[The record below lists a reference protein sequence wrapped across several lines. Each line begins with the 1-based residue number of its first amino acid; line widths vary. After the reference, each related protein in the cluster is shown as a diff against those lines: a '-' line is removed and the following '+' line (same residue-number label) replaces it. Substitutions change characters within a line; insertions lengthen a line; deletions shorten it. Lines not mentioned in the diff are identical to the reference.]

1 MDAAEQRELEKALA
15 DNNINTFK
23 HLYEQYPQHRD
34 EEGRTLL
41 HLAIQH
47 NLFDAVEGDIPPASV
62 NARASDGS
70 TALTIALQSDRLLVC
85 QVLVAADPDQAV
97 HRLMLAINMDKRDE
111 VVLLVKA
118 GVSLD
123 ITRMTGG
130 EERNPLREA
139 ISHPLILR
147 ELLRFG
153 APVNAKNKAGATALT
168 FAAAAGHL
176 KACEILLDNG
186 ASLSSKQL
194 GVSVD
199 TMVTKLD
206 FGDGDVLDADF
217 RQAYL
222 QVQETNTA
230 TTSSDVFIWSEISRS
245 TLSVIQLAAP
255 RKGLMFR
262 TMSFVQRASF
272 PSVEEQR
279 ETLSSSKW
287 LGTTE
292 APHYLRLLITKPNW
306 EGKTPLHVAAEVGA
320 LGFCEVL
327 IEMGASATEECQA
340 PDNRLLDQPTENP
353 QFWKPINFAAAV
365 KASLDEAQ
373 ASYEERRALVEY
385 LLKEPD
391 SLPDDENAA
400 HDCKEKIQMHFPLLL
415 PLFIRVEDEMKH
427 KDDYAEAEEL
437 YYKFLDDGYP
447 RFQDSTVYENDPSG
461 IAVHNVFLNTIRY
474 GIKTLKK
481 VIAPHFVIEST
492 GDTLLHLIAVH
503 GHPEFAAMIKF
514 LVDEAQ
520 LDINKTNKQLK
531 TALHV
536 AVEHNMPD
544 ICLFLIA
551 QGADVAASCQN
562 LETPSKEVWHT
573 PLYTALW
580 SATPKYEI
588 IEILLST
595 PQSIAKP
602 RNPKL
607 NRSVRYEPGQGPDTK
622 WNGVV
627 LEKLLEVHAS
637 ALPLFLDHY
646 AVEVN
651 RINGEKVY
659 RFIEVFEICD
669 HLEQIVNPTGTL
681 TPSLSSKKAIKK
693 SAVTHPVVRNAI
705 HLKWELFGAIAHRKQ
720 LSLYVLM
727 VTFFYLSNLLL
738 PKMEI
743 VIDEDGKKRESM
755 HKWIEFDSV
764 VDYFVGITKV
774 CCWALAVYHL
784 LYVEFFKEWRS
795 NPKQYWR
802 SVWNVLDV
810 FTYLLML
817 ATIPFEVYS
826 GHDTQ
831 RECGRAVPAP
841 VSLAAIGLFRW
852 VVLLFHG
859 AGPYTD
865 FFSAMRIVFLTTFG
879 ELNYGDNY
887 SFDDSLRARNYLAF
901 LLLTTY
907 VIVVIVV
914 AMNLLIA
921 LMTSEYEKVRTQA
934 KELSLLELAGAL
946 HRYEQWIGYSVVRT
960 LYSTPKGQELIENC
974 VSHVPGATQ
983 RRVFYRRDMTSSVSS
998 SFSEATTKAYDVQGA
1013 QRSKID
1019 AMHFSLISKGN
1030 AVDGVEMT
1038 NVTEAITT
1046 QVMKHVHDEIKAL
1059 RMQMSTELQDV
1070 RELLETAHKGNTQ
1083 AQKDVA
1089 NKLADLLNQSACSDA
1104 HRFNSNLSQPAS
1116 DAAVEILRRGEHV
1129 KRCKSLKMRLS
1140 PREEEHLML
1149 HTAGFLAQKRLAR
1162 GLRLNY
1168 TESVALLATQVLEF
1182 IRDGKTV
1189 AELMTLGAQM
1199 LGRRQVMEGVA
1210 AILDEVQV
1218 EGTFPDGTKLVTI
1231 HNPIANLDG
1240 DLSLALYGS
1249 FLPVPKLEVFGAAAT
1264 TTAVAPGALI
1274 TPDEDVVLNIGRKTR
1289 VLQITNLSDRPIQ
1302 VGSHYH
1308 LIEAN
1313 PYLEM
1318 DRKLAY
1324 GHRLN
1329 IASGT
1334 AVRFEPGDQ
1343 KTVSIVPIA
1352 GNKVITGGNN
1362 LATGIV
1368 DESIADA
1375 IVTKAV
1381 AEGFHHK
1388 ELDLSKLPSHVTKPE
1403 FGVCKMPRSVY
1414 AQTYGPTTGDVV
1426 RLGDMEL
1433 YVAVEKDMTV
1443 YGDECKFGGG
1453 KVLREGMGQASG
1465 KTSAQVVDTI
1475 ITNALIVDYTGIYKA
1490 DVGIK
1495 DGLIA
1500 AIGKGGNPDV
1510 MDGVMPDL
1518 IVGVNTEVIAGEGLI
1533 LTAGGFDAHVHFI
1546 CPQLCTEALASGLT
1560 TLVGGDTIDAGAV
1573 GMKLHEDWGTTPAAI
1588 DNCLRVAE
1596 DNDVQ
1601 VTIHTDTLN
1610 ESSCVE
1616 HTIKAF
1622 KGRTIHTYHSEGA
1635 GGGHAPDIVT
1645 YHFLDSQAM
1654 GRIGEVV
1661 TRTWQTAD
1669 KMKKELGLLP
1679 EDASSE
1685 HKRDNFRVRRY
1696 VAKYTINPAIAHGM
1710 AHLIGSVEVNKLADL
1725 CLWKPCFFGSK
1736 PEMVIKGGAIAYAQ
1750 MGDPNASIPT
1760 PQPVKMRPMFG
1771 ALGSA
1776 VGMGSI
1782 AFVSKSCADKK
1793 IAQSYGLKKR
1803 IEAVRNCRGVT
1814 KKDMKLNDALPKIK
1828 VDPETYKVHADEKLL
1843 TCGPATSLPLTQRF
1857 FLF

>member
-1 MDAAEQRELEKALA
+1 MDATALRELEDAL
-15 DNNINTFK
+15 INSDIEPFK
-23 HLYEQYPQHRD
+23 HLYEQFPQHRD
-34 EEGRTLL
+34 DEGRTLL
-41 HLAIQH
+41 HLAILH
-47 NLFDAVEGDIPPASV
+47 NLFDAVEGDIASTIV
-62 NARASDGS
+62 DARDKNGRTPLMEAAERGYSLICEELLANGASTSTVALDGS
-70 TALTIALQSDRLLVC
+70 TALTIALQSGRLLVC

-118 GVSLD
+118 GASLD
-123 ITRMTGG
+123 ITRMAGG

-139 ISHPLILR
+139 ITHPLILR

-186 ASLSSKQL
+186 ASLNSKDNEGRTPMYHACCHERESTIAHFVQQL

-199 TMVTKLD
+199 TMNNKGRTPL
-206 FGDGDVLDADF
+206 FYHAERGNVLGCELLLRYHANANHKDMSAS
-217 RQAYL
+217 
-222 QVQETNTA
+222 TA
-230 TTSSDVFIWSEISRS
+230 LHLAASYGHKEVCRLLLGYVNPTDMERDDQQMVLCQPTSSIGSWISVTETCLMRIYAKLMSSGVQATLQKYGTLRIRDCSMNTLLHVAASSAGDKHCYYIIRCLHLVGNVAINTQNCFCETPLDVAADRQCSMASSALQSLGAVQISSDSEIFP
-245 TLSVIQLAAP
+245 SVIQLAAP
-255 RKGLMFR
+255 RMGPMFR
-262 TMSFVQRASF
+262 TVVGSSKDFSSCSRDHIVQLCRGIQDGIYSFTDDTIAQVDTERGDTVLHYFLQSFVQRASF

-279 ETLSSSKW
+279 DTLSSSTW
-287 LGTTE
+287 LGTTK
-292 APHYLRLLITKPNW
+292 APRYLRVVIAKPNW
-306 EGKTPLHVAAEVGA
+306 EGKTPLHLAAEVGA

-327 IEMGASATEECQA
+327 IEMGASVKEECQA

-353 QFWKPINFAAAV
+353 QFWKPINFAATV
-365 KASLDEAQ
+365 KASIDEAQ
-373 ASYEERRALVEY
+373 ASYEERSALVEY
-385 LLKEPD
+385 LLKEPE

-427 KDDYAEAEEL
+427 KEDYAEAEEL
-437 YYKFLDDGYP
+437 YYKFLDDCYP

-461 IAVHNVFLNTIRY
+461 IAVHNVFLNTIRF

-481 VIAPHFVIEST
+481 VIAPQFVIEST
-492 GDTLLHLIAVH
+492 GDTLLHLIAAH

-520 LDINKTNKQLK
+520 LDISKTNKQLK

-544 ICLFLIA
+544 ICLFLIS
-551 QGADVAASCQN
+551 QGADVTASCQN
-562 LETPSKEVWHT
+562 LETPSKEVWLT

-669 HLEQIVNPTGTL
+669 HLEQIVNPTRTL
-681 TPSLSSKKAIKK
+681 TPSLSSKKTIKN

-705 HLKWELFGAIAHRKQ
+705 HLKWELFGAHAHRKQ

-743 VIDEDGKKRESM
+743 VMDEDGKKREAM

-831 RECGRAVPAP
+831 RECMLSLLSILLCVNLMQALL
-841 VSLAAIGLFRW
+841 VSSYFSVLIFTFARMFKVVARFLFQY
-852 VVLLFHG
+852 LLLLLGFSGGFFLLYHG

-921 LMTSEYEKVRTQA
+921 LMTSEYEKVRAQA

-946 HRYEQWIGYSVVRT
+946 HRYEQWIGYSVVRK
-960 LYSTPKGQELIENC
+960 LYSTPKGQELIESC

-983 RRVFYRRDMTSSVSS
+983 RVFRRDLTSSVSS
-998 SFSEATTKAYDVQGA
+998 SFSETTAKAYDVQGT

-1030 AVDGVEMT
+1030 AVDSMEMASI
-1038 NVTEAITT
+1038 TEAITT
-1046 QVMKHVHDEIKAL
+1046 QVMKHVHDEVEAL
-1059 RMQMSTELQDV
+1059 RMQMTTELQDV

-1083 AQKDVA
+1083 AQKDVVT
-1089 NKLADLLNQSACSDA
+1089 KLTD
-1104 HRFNSNLSQPAS
+1104 
-1116 DAAVEILRRGEHV
+1116 V
-1129 KRCKSLKMRLS
+1129 LK
-1140 PREEEHLML
+1140 
-1149 HTAGFLAQKRLAR
+1149 
-1162 GLRLNY
+1162 
-1168 TESVALLATQVLEF
+1168 LLA
-1182 IRDGKTV
+1182 K
-1189 AELMTLGAQM
+1189 
-1199 LGRRQVMEGVA
+1199 
-1210 AILDEVQV
+1210 
-1218 EGTFPDGTKLVTI
+1218 
-1231 HNPIANLDG
+1231 
-1240 DLSLALYGS
+1240 
-1249 FLPVPKLEVFGAAAT
+1249 
-1264 TTAVAPGALI
+1264 
-1274 TPDEDVVLNIGRKTR
+1274 
-1289 VLQITNLSDRPIQ
+1289 
-1302 VGSHYH
+1302 
-1308 LIEAN
+1308 
-1313 PYLEM
+1313 
-1318 DRKLAY
+1318 
-1324 GHRLN
+1324 
-1329 IASGT
+1329 
-1334 AVRFEPGDQ
+1334 
-1343 KTVSIVPIA
+1343 
-1352 GNKVITGGNN
+1352 
-1362 LATGIV
+1362 
-1368 DESIADA
+1368 
-1375 IVTKAV
+1375 
-1381 AEGFHHK
+1381 
-1388 ELDLSKLPSHVTKPE
+1388 
-1403 FGVCKMPRSVY
+1403 
-1414 AQTYGPTTGDVV
+1414 
-1426 RLGDMEL
+1426 
-1433 YVAVEKDMTV
+1433 
-1443 YGDECKFGGG
+1443 
-1453 KVLREGMGQASG
+1453 
-1465 KTSAQVVDTI
+1465 
-1475 ITNALIVDYTGIYKA
+1475 
-1490 DVGIK
+1490 
-1495 DGLIA
+1495 
-1500 AIGKGGNPDV
+1500 
-1510 MDGVMPDL
+1510 
-1518 IVGVNTEVIAGEGLI
+1518 
-1533 LTAGGFDAHVHFI
+1533 
-1546 CPQLCTEALASGLT
+1546 
-1560 TLVGGDTIDAGAV
+1560 
-1573 GMKLHEDWGTTPAAI
+1573 
-1588 DNCLRVAE
+1588 
-1596 DNDVQ
+1596 
-1601 VTIHTDTLN
+1601 
-1610 ESSCVE
+1610 
-1616 HTIKAF
+1616 
-1622 KGRTIHTYHSEGA
+1622 
-1635 GGGHAPDIVT
+1635 
-1645 YHFLDSQAM
+1645 
-1654 GRIGEVV
+1654 
-1661 TRTWQTAD
+1661 
-1669 KMKKELGLLP
+1669 
-1679 EDASSE
+1679 
-1685 HKRDNFRVRRY
+1685 
-1696 VAKYTINPAIAHGM
+1696 
-1710 AHLIGSVEVNKLADL
+1710 
-1725 CLWKPCFFGSK
+1725 
-1736 PEMVIKGGAIAYAQ
+1736 
-1750 MGDPNASIPT
+1750 
-1760 PQPVKMRPMFG
+1760 
-1771 ALGSA
+1771 
-1776 VGMGSI
+1776 
-1782 AFVSKSCADKK
+1782 
-1793 IAQSYGLKKR
+1793 
-1803 IEAVRNCRGVT
+1803 
-1814 KKDMKLNDALPKIK
+1814 
-1828 VDPETYKVHADEKLL
+1828 DEKAS
-1843 TCGPATSLPLTQRF
+1843 P
-1857 FLF
+1857 

>member
-62 NARASDGS
+62 NARDKNGRTPLMEAAERGYSLTCEELLANGASTSSIASDSS

-186 ASLSSKQL
+186 ASLNSKDNEGRTPMYHACCHERESTIAHFVQQL

-199 TMVTKLD
+199 TMNNKGRTSL
-206 FGDGDVLDADF
+206 FYHAERGNVLGCELLLRYHANANHKDMSAW
-217 RQAYL
+217 
-222 QVQETNTA
+222 TA
-230 TTSSDVFIWSEISRS
+230 LHLAASYGHKEVCRLLLGYVNPTDMERDDQQMVLCQPTSSIGSWISVTETCLMRIFAKLMSSGVQATLQKYGTLRIRDCSMNTLLHVAASSAGDKHCYYIIRCLHLVGNIAINTQNCFCETPLDVAADRQCSMASSALQSLGAVQISSDSEIFP
-245 TLSVIQLAAP
+245 SVIQLAAP
-255 RKGLMFR
+255 RKGPMFR
-262 TMSFVQRASF
+262 TMLCRGIQDGIYSFTDDTIAQVDTDRGDTVLHYFLQSFVQRASF

-306 EGKTPLHVAAEVGA
+306 EGKTPLHVATEVGA
-320 LGFCEVL
+320 LGFCKVL

-365 KASLDEAQ
+365 KATLDEAQ
-373 ASYEERRALVEY
+373 ASYEERSALVEY

-437 YYKFLDDGYP
+437 YYKFLDDCYP
-447 RFQDSTVYENDPSG
+447 RFQDTTVYENDPSG

-831 RECGRAVPAP
+831 RECML
-841 VSLAAIGLFRW
+841 SLLSTLLYVNLMQALLVASYFSVLIFTFARMFKVVARFLLQYLLLLLGFSGGLF
-852 VVLLFHG
+852 LLFHG

-1089 NKLADLLNQSACSDA
+1089 NKLADLL
-1104 HRFNSNLSQPAS
+1104 
-1116 DAAVEILRRGEHV
+1116 
-1129 KRCKSLKMRLS
+1129 K
-1140 PREEEHLML
+1140 
-1149 HTAGFLAQKRLAR
+1149 
-1162 GLRLNY
+1162 
-1168 TESVALLATQVLEF
+1168 LLA
-1182 IRDGKTV
+1182 K
-1189 AELMTLGAQM
+1189 
-1199 LGRRQVMEGVA
+1199 
-1210 AILDEVQV
+1210 
-1218 EGTFPDGTKLVTI
+1218 
-1231 HNPIANLDG
+1231 
-1240 DLSLALYGS
+1240 
-1249 FLPVPKLEVFGAAAT
+1249 
-1264 TTAVAPGALI
+1264 
-1274 TPDEDVVLNIGRKTR
+1274 
-1289 VLQITNLSDRPIQ
+1289 
-1302 VGSHYH
+1302 
-1308 LIEAN
+1308 
-1313 PYLEM
+1313 
-1318 DRKLAY
+1318 
-1324 GHRLN
+1324 
-1329 IASGT
+1329 
-1334 AVRFEPGDQ
+1334 
-1343 KTVSIVPIA
+1343 
-1352 GNKVITGGNN
+1352 
-1362 LATGIV
+1362 
-1368 DESIADA
+1368 
-1375 IVTKAV
+1375 
-1381 AEGFHHK
+1381 
-1388 ELDLSKLPSHVTKPE
+1388 
-1403 FGVCKMPRSVY
+1403 
-1414 AQTYGPTTGDVV
+1414 
-1426 RLGDMEL
+1426 
-1433 YVAVEKDMTV
+1433 
-1443 YGDECKFGGG
+1443 
-1453 KVLREGMGQASG
+1453 
-1465 KTSAQVVDTI
+1465 
-1475 ITNALIVDYTGIYKA
+1475 
-1490 DVGIK
+1490 
-1495 DGLIA
+1495 
-1500 AIGKGGNPDV
+1500 
-1510 MDGVMPDL
+1510 
-1518 IVGVNTEVIAGEGLI
+1518 
-1533 LTAGGFDAHVHFI
+1533 
-1546 CPQLCTEALASGLT
+1546 
-1560 TLVGGDTIDAGAV
+1560 
-1573 GMKLHEDWGTTPAAI
+1573 
-1588 DNCLRVAE
+1588 
-1596 DNDVQ
+1596 
-1601 VTIHTDTLN
+1601 
-1610 ESSCVE
+1610 
-1616 HTIKAF
+1616 
-1622 KGRTIHTYHSEGA
+1622 
-1635 GGGHAPDIVT
+1635 
-1645 YHFLDSQAM
+1645 
-1654 GRIGEVV
+1654 
-1661 TRTWQTAD
+1661 
-1669 KMKKELGLLP
+1669 
-1679 EDASSE
+1679 
-1685 HKRDNFRVRRY
+1685 
-1696 VAKYTINPAIAHGM
+1696 
-1710 AHLIGSVEVNKLADL
+1710 
-1725 CLWKPCFFGSK
+1725 
-1736 PEMVIKGGAIAYAQ
+1736 
-1750 MGDPNASIPT
+1750 
-1760 PQPVKMRPMFG
+1760 
-1771 ALGSA
+1771 
-1776 VGMGSI
+1776 
-1782 AFVSKSCADKK
+1782 
-1793 IAQSYGLKKR
+1793 
-1803 IEAVRNCRGVT
+1803 
-1814 KKDMKLNDALPKIK
+1814 
-1828 VDPETYKVHADEKLL
+1828 DEK
-1843 TCGPATSLPLTQRF
+1843 AS
-1857 FLF
+1857 

>member
-62 NARASDGS
+62 NARDKNGRTPLMEAAERGYSLTCEELLANGASTSSIASDGS

-186 ASLSSKQL
+186 ASLNSK
-194 GVSVD
+194 
-199 TMVTKLD
+199 
-206 FGDGDVLDADF
+206 
-217 RQAYL
+217 
-222 QVQETNTA
+222 
-230 TTSSDVFIWSEISRS
+230 
-245 TLSVIQLAAP
+245 
-255 RKGLMFR
+255 
-262 TMSFVQRASF
+262 
-272 PSVEEQR
+272 
-279 ETLSSSKW
+279 
-287 LGTTE
+287 
-292 APHYLRLLITKPNW
+292 
-306 EGKTPLHVAAEVGA
+306 
-320 LGFCEVL
+320 
-327 IEMGASATEECQA
+327 
-340 PDNRLLDQPTENP
+340 PTENP

-373 ASYEERRALVEY
+373 ASYEERSALVEY

-437 YYKFLDDGYP
+437 YYKVN
-447 RFQDSTVYENDPSG
+447 STVYENDPSG

-588 IEILLST
+588 IEILL
-595 PQSIAKP
+595 
-602 RNPKL
+602 R
-607 NRSVRYEPGQGPDTK
+607 PDTK

-659 RFIEVFEICD
+659 RFIEICD
-669 HLEQIVNPTGTL
+669 HLEQIVNPPGTL

-831 RECGRAVPAP
+831 RECMLSLLSILLCVNLMQALL
-841 VSLAAIGLFRW
+841 VSSYFSVLIFTFARMFKVVARFLLQYLLLLLGFSGGLF
-852 VVLLFHG
+852 LLFHG

-1038 NVTEAITT
+1038 NITEAITT
-1046 QVMKHVHDEIKAL
+1046 QVMKHVHDEIEAL

-1083 AQKDVA
+1083 AQKDVS
-1089 NKLADLLNQSACSDA
+1089 NKLADLL
-1104 HRFNSNLSQPAS
+1104 
-1116 DAAVEILRRGEHV
+1116 
-1129 KRCKSLKMRLS
+1129 K
-1140 PREEEHLML
+1140 
-1149 HTAGFLAQKRLAR
+1149 
-1162 GLRLNY
+1162 
-1168 TESVALLATQVLEF
+1168 LLA
-1182 IRDGKTV
+1182 K
-1189 AELMTLGAQM
+1189 
-1199 LGRRQVMEGVA
+1199 
-1210 AILDEVQV
+1210 
-1218 EGTFPDGTKLVTI
+1218 
-1231 HNPIANLDG
+1231 
-1240 DLSLALYGS
+1240 
-1249 FLPVPKLEVFGAAAT
+1249 
-1264 TTAVAPGALI
+1264 
-1274 TPDEDVVLNIGRKTR
+1274 
-1289 VLQITNLSDRPIQ
+1289 
-1302 VGSHYH
+1302 
-1308 LIEAN
+1308 
-1313 PYLEM
+1313 
-1318 DRKLAY
+1318 
-1324 GHRLN
+1324 
-1329 IASGT
+1329 
-1334 AVRFEPGDQ
+1334 
-1343 KTVSIVPIA
+1343 
-1352 GNKVITGGNN
+1352 
-1362 LATGIV
+1362 
-1368 DESIADA
+1368 
-1375 IVTKAV
+1375 
-1381 AEGFHHK
+1381 
-1388 ELDLSKLPSHVTKPE
+1388 
-1403 FGVCKMPRSVY
+1403 
-1414 AQTYGPTTGDVV
+1414 
-1426 RLGDMEL
+1426 
-1433 YVAVEKDMTV
+1433 
-1443 YGDECKFGGG
+1443 
-1453 KVLREGMGQASG
+1453 
-1465 KTSAQVVDTI
+1465 
-1475 ITNALIVDYTGIYKA
+1475 
-1490 DVGIK
+1490 
-1495 DGLIA
+1495 
-1500 AIGKGGNPDV
+1500 
-1510 MDGVMPDL
+1510 
-1518 IVGVNTEVIAGEGLI
+1518 
-1533 LTAGGFDAHVHFI
+1533 
-1546 CPQLCTEALASGLT
+1546 
-1560 TLVGGDTIDAGAV
+1560 
-1573 GMKLHEDWGTTPAAI
+1573 
-1588 DNCLRVAE
+1588 
-1596 DNDVQ
+1596 
-1601 VTIHTDTLN
+1601 
-1610 ESSCVE
+1610 
-1616 HTIKAF
+1616 
-1622 KGRTIHTYHSEGA
+1622 
-1635 GGGHAPDIVT
+1635 
-1645 YHFLDSQAM
+1645 
-1654 GRIGEVV
+1654 
-1661 TRTWQTAD
+1661 
-1669 KMKKELGLLP
+1669 
-1679 EDASSE
+1679 
-1685 HKRDNFRVRRY
+1685 
-1696 VAKYTINPAIAHGM
+1696 
-1710 AHLIGSVEVNKLADL
+1710 
-1725 CLWKPCFFGSK
+1725 
-1736 PEMVIKGGAIAYAQ
+1736 
-1750 MGDPNASIPT
+1750 
-1760 PQPVKMRPMFG
+1760 
-1771 ALGSA
+1771 
-1776 VGMGSI
+1776 
-1782 AFVSKSCADKK
+1782 
-1793 IAQSYGLKKR
+1793 
-1803 IEAVRNCRGVT
+1803 
-1814 KKDMKLNDALPKIK
+1814 
-1828 VDPETYKVHADEKLL
+1828 DEK
-1843 TCGPATSLPLTQRF
+1843 AS
-1857 FLF
+1857 

>member
-62 NARASDGS
+62 NARDKNGRTPLMEAAERGYSLTCEELLANGASTSSIASDGS

-186 ASLSSKQL
+186 ASLNSKDNEGRTPMYHACCHERESTIAHFVQQL

-199 TMVTKLD
+199 TMNNKGRTSL
-206 FGDGDVLDADF
+206 FYHAERGNVLGCELLLRYHANANHKDMSAW
-217 RQAYL
+217 
-222 QVQETNTA
+222 TA
-230 TTSSDVFIWSEISRS
+230 LHLAASYGHKEVCRLLLGYVNPTDMERDDQQMVLCQPTSSIGSWISVTETCLMRIFAKLMSSGVQATLQKYGTLRIRDCSMNTLLHVAASSAGDKHCYYIIRCLHLVGNIAINTQNCFCETPLDVAADRQCSMASSALQSLGAVQISSDSEIFP
-245 TLSVIQLAAP
+245 SVIQLAAP
-255 RKGLMFR
+255 RKGPMFR
-262 TMSFVQRASF
+262 TMVGSSKDFSSCSRDHIVQLCRGIQDGMYSFTDDTIAQVDTDRGDTVLHYFLQSFVQRASF

-373 ASYEERRALVEY
+373 ASYEERSALVEY

-437 YYKFLDDGYP
+437 YYKFLDDCYP

-669 HLEQIVNPTGTL
+669 HLEQIVNPPGTL

-831 RECGRAVPAP
+831 RECMLSLLSILLCVNLMQALL
-841 VSLAAIGLFRW
+841 VSSYFSVLIFTFARMFKVVARFLLQYLLLLLGFSGGLF
-852 VVLLFHG
+852 LLFHG

-1038 NVTEAITT
+1038 NITEAITT
-1046 QVMKHVHDEIKAL
+1046 QVMKHVHDEIEAL

-1083 AQKDVA
+1083 AQKDVS
-1089 NKLADLLNQSACSDA
+1089 NKLADLL
-1104 HRFNSNLSQPAS
+1104 
-1116 DAAVEILRRGEHV
+1116 
-1129 KRCKSLKMRLS
+1129 K
-1140 PREEEHLML
+1140 
-1149 HTAGFLAQKRLAR
+1149 
-1162 GLRLNY
+1162 
-1168 TESVALLATQVLEF
+1168 LLA
-1182 IRDGKTV
+1182 K
-1189 AELMTLGAQM
+1189 
-1199 LGRRQVMEGVA
+1199 
-1210 AILDEVQV
+1210 
-1218 EGTFPDGTKLVTI
+1218 
-1231 HNPIANLDG
+1231 
-1240 DLSLALYGS
+1240 
-1249 FLPVPKLEVFGAAAT
+1249 
-1264 TTAVAPGALI
+1264 
-1274 TPDEDVVLNIGRKTR
+1274 
-1289 VLQITNLSDRPIQ
+1289 
-1302 VGSHYH
+1302 
-1308 LIEAN
+1308 
-1313 PYLEM
+1313 
-1318 DRKLAY
+1318 
-1324 GHRLN
+1324 
-1329 IASGT
+1329 
-1334 AVRFEPGDQ
+1334 
-1343 KTVSIVPIA
+1343 
-1352 GNKVITGGNN
+1352 
-1362 LATGIV
+1362 
-1368 DESIADA
+1368 
-1375 IVTKAV
+1375 
-1381 AEGFHHK
+1381 
-1388 ELDLSKLPSHVTKPE
+1388 
-1403 FGVCKMPRSVY
+1403 
-1414 AQTYGPTTGDVV
+1414 
-1426 RLGDMEL
+1426 
-1433 YVAVEKDMTV
+1433 
-1443 YGDECKFGGG
+1443 
-1453 KVLREGMGQASG
+1453 
-1465 KTSAQVVDTI
+1465 
-1475 ITNALIVDYTGIYKA
+1475 
-1490 DVGIK
+1490 
-1495 DGLIA
+1495 
-1500 AIGKGGNPDV
+1500 
-1510 MDGVMPDL
+1510 
-1518 IVGVNTEVIAGEGLI
+1518 
-1533 LTAGGFDAHVHFI
+1533 
-1546 CPQLCTEALASGLT
+1546 
-1560 TLVGGDTIDAGAV
+1560 
-1573 GMKLHEDWGTTPAAI
+1573 
-1588 DNCLRVAE
+1588 
-1596 DNDVQ
+1596 
-1601 VTIHTDTLN
+1601 
-1610 ESSCVE
+1610 
-1616 HTIKAF
+1616 
-1622 KGRTIHTYHSEGA
+1622 
-1635 GGGHAPDIVT
+1635 
-1645 YHFLDSQAM
+1645 
-1654 GRIGEVV
+1654 
-1661 TRTWQTAD
+1661 
-1669 KMKKELGLLP
+1669 
-1679 EDASSE
+1679 
-1685 HKRDNFRVRRY
+1685 
-1696 VAKYTINPAIAHGM
+1696 
-1710 AHLIGSVEVNKLADL
+1710 
-1725 CLWKPCFFGSK
+1725 
-1736 PEMVIKGGAIAYAQ
+1736 
-1750 MGDPNASIPT
+1750 
-1760 PQPVKMRPMFG
+1760 
-1771 ALGSA
+1771 
-1776 VGMGSI
+1776 
-1782 AFVSKSCADKK
+1782 
-1793 IAQSYGLKKR
+1793 
-1803 IEAVRNCRGVT
+1803 
-1814 KKDMKLNDALPKIK
+1814 
-1828 VDPETYKVHADEKLL
+1828 DEK
-1843 TCGPATSLPLTQRF
+1843 AS
-1857 FLF
+1857 

>member
-62 NARASDGS
+62 NARDKNGRTPLMEAAERGYSLTCEELLANGASTSSIASDGS

-186 ASLSSKQL
+186 ASLNSKDNEGRTPMYHACCHERESTIAHFVQQL

-199 TMVTKLD
+199 TMNNKGRTSL
-206 FGDGDVLDADF
+206 FYHAERGNVLGCELLLRYHANANHKDMSAW
-217 RQAYL
+217 
-222 QVQETNTA
+222 TA
-230 TTSSDVFIWSEISRS
+230 LHLAASYGHKEVCRLLLGYVNPTDMERDDQQMVLCQPTSSIGSWISVTETCLMRIFAKLMSSGVQATLQKYGTLRIRDCSMNTLLHVAASSAGDKHCYYIIRCLHLVGNIAINTQNCFCETPLDVAADRQCSMASSALQSLGAVQISSDSEIFP
-245 TLSVIQLAAP
+245 SVIQLAAP
-255 RKGLMFR
+255 RKGPMFR
-262 TMSFVQRASF
+262 TMLCRGIQDGMYSFTDDTIAQVDTDRGDTVLHYFLQSFVQRASF

-373 ASYEERRALVEY
+373 ASYEERSALVEY

-437 YYKFLDDGYP
+437 YYKFLDDCYP

-669 HLEQIVNPTGTL
+669 HLEQIVNPPGTL

-831 RECGRAVPAP
+831 RECMLSLLSILLCVNLMQALL
-841 VSLAAIGLFRW
+841 VSSYFSVLIFTFARMFKVVARFLLQYLLLLLGFSGGLF
-852 VVLLFHG
+852 LLFHG

-1038 NVTEAITT
+1038 NITEAITT
-1046 QVMKHVHDEIKAL
+1046 QVMKHVHDEIEAL

-1083 AQKDVA
+1083 AQKDVS
-1089 NKLADLLNQSACSDA
+1089 NKLADLL
-1104 HRFNSNLSQPAS
+1104 
-1116 DAAVEILRRGEHV
+1116 
-1129 KRCKSLKMRLS
+1129 K
-1140 PREEEHLML
+1140 
-1149 HTAGFLAQKRLAR
+1149 
-1162 GLRLNY
+1162 
-1168 TESVALLATQVLEF
+1168 LLA
-1182 IRDGKTV
+1182 K
-1189 AELMTLGAQM
+1189 
-1199 LGRRQVMEGVA
+1199 
-1210 AILDEVQV
+1210 
-1218 EGTFPDGTKLVTI
+1218 
-1231 HNPIANLDG
+1231 
-1240 DLSLALYGS
+1240 
-1249 FLPVPKLEVFGAAAT
+1249 
-1264 TTAVAPGALI
+1264 
-1274 TPDEDVVLNIGRKTR
+1274 
-1289 VLQITNLSDRPIQ
+1289 
-1302 VGSHYH
+1302 
-1308 LIEAN
+1308 
-1313 PYLEM
+1313 
-1318 DRKLAY
+1318 
-1324 GHRLN
+1324 
-1329 IASGT
+1329 
-1334 AVRFEPGDQ
+1334 
-1343 KTVSIVPIA
+1343 
-1352 GNKVITGGNN
+1352 
-1362 LATGIV
+1362 
-1368 DESIADA
+1368 
-1375 IVTKAV
+1375 
-1381 AEGFHHK
+1381 
-1388 ELDLSKLPSHVTKPE
+1388 
-1403 FGVCKMPRSVY
+1403 
-1414 AQTYGPTTGDVV
+1414 
-1426 RLGDMEL
+1426 
-1433 YVAVEKDMTV
+1433 
-1443 YGDECKFGGG
+1443 
-1453 KVLREGMGQASG
+1453 
-1465 KTSAQVVDTI
+1465 
-1475 ITNALIVDYTGIYKA
+1475 
-1490 DVGIK
+1490 
-1495 DGLIA
+1495 
-1500 AIGKGGNPDV
+1500 
-1510 MDGVMPDL
+1510 
-1518 IVGVNTEVIAGEGLI
+1518 
-1533 LTAGGFDAHVHFI
+1533 
-1546 CPQLCTEALASGLT
+1546 
-1560 TLVGGDTIDAGAV
+1560 
-1573 GMKLHEDWGTTPAAI
+1573 
-1588 DNCLRVAE
+1588 
-1596 DNDVQ
+1596 
-1601 VTIHTDTLN
+1601 
-1610 ESSCVE
+1610 
-1616 HTIKAF
+1616 
-1622 KGRTIHTYHSEGA
+1622 
-1635 GGGHAPDIVT
+1635 
-1645 YHFLDSQAM
+1645 
-1654 GRIGEVV
+1654 
-1661 TRTWQTAD
+1661 
-1669 KMKKELGLLP
+1669 
-1679 EDASSE
+1679 
-1685 HKRDNFRVRRY
+1685 
-1696 VAKYTINPAIAHGM
+1696 
-1710 AHLIGSVEVNKLADL
+1710 
-1725 CLWKPCFFGSK
+1725 
-1736 PEMVIKGGAIAYAQ
+1736 
-1750 MGDPNASIPT
+1750 
-1760 PQPVKMRPMFG
+1760 
-1771 ALGSA
+1771 
-1776 VGMGSI
+1776 
-1782 AFVSKSCADKK
+1782 
-1793 IAQSYGLKKR
+1793 
-1803 IEAVRNCRGVT
+1803 
-1814 KKDMKLNDALPKIK
+1814 
-1828 VDPETYKVHADEKLL
+1828 DEK
-1843 TCGPATSLPLTQRF
+1843 AS
-1857 FLF
+1857 